1 MTQTKACTKC
11 ALVTPLDGFHKKAVA
26 KDGLMSEC
34 KVCANARRRAYHAA
48 NSSAGNAYSR
58 EYKANHRDEI
68 AAYNRSYAVAHKA
81 EIAAY
86 NRGYNASHKEEKAAY
101 NRAYHADNRAAMNA
115 KSLAYVATHADRLN
129 AYNREYR
136 ATHKDEAT
144 AYRRAHQRANPEVY
158 VKNNQRRRAS
168 KLGNGVFDITN
179 KEIARMRMLP
189 CVHCGGTGNI
199 HIDHVIP
206 LSKGGRHSVGNLQ
219 PLCANCNISKRDSFY
234 VIFKIR
240 QSKNRMST
248 TEMRGL

>member
-1 MTQTKACTKC
+1 MTLTKACTKC
-11 ALVTPLDGFHKKAVA
+11 EQNTPLDGFHNKAAA
-26 KDGLMSEC
+26 KDGLMSAC
-34 KVCANARRRAYHAA
+34 KPCTNEYRRAYHAA
-48 NSSAGNAYSR
+48 NSFVGNAYSR
-58 EYKANHRDEI
+58 EYKASHRDEI

-86 NRGYNASHKEEKAAY
+86 NREYNASHKEEKATY

-115 KSLAYVATHADRLN
+115 KSLAYVATHANRLN

-168 KLGNGVFDITN
+168 KLGNGVFEVKN

-206 LSKGGRHSVGNLQ
+206 LSKGGTHSIGNLM
-219 PLCANCNISKRDSFY
+219 PLCARCNQSKRADYYS
-234 VIFKIR
+234 VFKAR
-240 QSKNRMST
+240 QAKYSGTAM
-248 TEMRGL
+248 EMEPS